1 MKQLINEDI
10 VYIGADDPNLDLFE
24 SQYTVPNGVAY
35 NSYVVKGKDK
45 TVIMDTIDARKTG
58 EWLAK
63 MEEAL
68 DGRTP
73 DYLVVSHLEPD
84 HAANIGLLAEKY
96 PDMKIV
102 GNATTFR
109 MLPNYF
115 TIDGLE
121 DRKVE
126 VKEGDE
132 LDLGG
137 KHLKFV
143 FAPMVHWPEV
153 MMTYVPEDKV
163 LFSADGF
170 GKFGTLDIQDEWEPE
185 AARYYF
191 NIVGK
196 FGQQVQAL
204 LKKASSLDIK
214 RICSLHGPVLEGDEV
229 ARAVRFYDRWSSY
242 QPDLSGVFIPYAS
255 VYGNTAAA
263 AVTMAQLLEQRGV
276 NVVMMDLARCD
287 MSEAV
292 SLAFRYPAM
301 LLAAPT
307 YDCSVFPPMAT
318 FLHHLS
324 IKGFRNRTVGIIENG
339 SWAPVAARTMQKM
352 LDEMKDIKVVQP
364 VVTIRTR
371 LAEDNDA
378 DMQLL
383 ADALTSA
390 VVAALP
396 LTD

>member
-132 LDLGG
+132 LELGG

-196 FGQQVQAL
+196 YGPQVQGV
-204 LKKASSLDIK
+204 LKKAATLDIET
-214 RICSLHGPVLEGDEV
+214 ICPLHGPVLKEDLGKYIGL
-229 ARAVRFYDRWSSY
+229 YDKWSRY
-242 QPDLSGVFIPYAS
+242 EPDQDAILIACACA
-255 VYGNTAAA
+255 YGGTFKVCEYLKDVLENMGQNVILRDLTRQD
-263 AVTMAQLLEQRGV
+263 VHQVMAE
-276 NVVMMDLARCD
+276 
-287 MSEAV
+287 
-292 SLAFRYPAM
+292 AFRCPKTVLASSTYNMGMFPAM
-301 LLAAPT
+301 ERLLNTLKHKAWQ
-307 YDCSVFPPMAT
+307 
-318 FLHHLS
+318 
-324 IKGFRNRTVGIIENG
+324 KRTVAIVENG
-339 SWAPVAARTMQKM
+339 SWSPAAAKAIKAE
-352 LDEMKDIKVVQP
+352 LAEMKDITVIDP
-364 VVTIRTR
+364 VVTIKGRMKEEDKAKLQA
-371 LAEDNDA
+371 LAE
-378 DMQLL
+378 QLVK
-383 ADALTSA
+383 A
-390 VVAALP
+390 
-396 LTD
+396 

>member
-1 MKQLINEDI
+1 MKQLINDAI
-10 VYIGADDPNLDLFE
+10 AYIGADDPSLDLFE
-24 SQYTVPNGVAY
+24 SQYKVPNGVAY
-35 NSYVVKGKDK
+35 NSYVVKGNDK
-45 TVIMDTIDARKTG
+45 TVIMDTIDSRKTG

-96 PDMKIV
+96 PDMKII

-115 TIDGLE
+115 TIDNLA

-132 LDLGG
+132 IDLGG
-137 KHLKFV
+137 RHLKFV

-170 GKFGTLDIQDEWEPE
+170 GKFGTLDCMEEWEPE

-196 FGQQVQAL
+196 YGPQVQAI
-204 LKKASSLDIK
+204 LK
-214 RICSLHGPVLEGDEV
+214 R
-229 ARAVRFYDRWSSY
+229 
-242 QPDLSGVFIPYAS
+242 
-255 VYGNTAAA
+255 
-263 AVTMAQLLEQRGV
+263 
-276 NVVMMDLARCD
+276 
-287 MSEAV
+287 
-292 SLAFRYPAM
+292 
-301 LLAAPT
+301 
-307 YDCSVFPPMAT
+307 
-318 FLHHLS
+318 
-324 IKGFRNRTVGIIENG
+324 
-339 SWAPVAARTMQKM
+339 
-352 LDEMKDIKVVQP
+352 QP
-364 VVTIRTR
+364 VWKSRQSVRC
-371 LAEDNDA
+371 
-378 DMQLL
+378 
-383 ADALTSA
+383 
-390 VVAALP
+390 
-396 LTD
+396 TDRF

>member
-1 MKQLINEDI
+1 
-10 VYIGADDPNLDLFE
+10 
-24 SQYTVPNGVAY
+24 
-35 NSYVVKGKDK
+35 
-45 TVIMDTIDARKTG
+45 
-58 EWLAK
+58 
-63 MEEAL
+63 
-68 DGRTP
+68 
-73 DYLVVSHLEPD
+73 
-84 HAANIGLLAEKY
+84 
-96 PDMKIV
+96 
-102 GNATTFR
+102 
-109 MLPNYF
+109 
-115 TIDGLE
+115 
-121 DRKVE
+121 
-126 VKEGDE
+126 
-132 LDLGG
+132 
-137 KHLKFV
+137 
-143 FAPMVHWPEV
+143 
-153 MMTYVPEDKV
+153 
-163 LFSADGF
+163 
-170 GKFGTLDIQDEWEPE
+170 
-185 AARYYF
+185 
-191 NIVGK
+191 
-196 FGQQVQAL
+196 
-204 LKKASSLDIK
+204 
-214 RICSLHGPVLEGDEV
+214 
-229 ARAVRFYDRWSSY
+229 
-242 QPDLSGVFIPYAS
+242 
-255 VYGNTAAA
+255 
-263 AVTMAQLLEQRGV
+263 MAQLLEQRGV

>member
-196 FGQQVQAL
+196 YGPQVQGV
-204 LKKASSLDIK
+204 LKKAAALDIET
-214 RICSLHGPVLEGDEV
+214 ICPLHGPVLKEDLGKYIGL
-229 ARAVRFYDRWSSY
+229 YDKWSRY
-242 QPDLSGVFIPYAS
+242 EPDKDAILNACACA
-255 VYGNTAAA
+255 YGGTFKACEYLKDVLENMGQNVILRDLTRQD
-263 AVTMAQLLEQRGV
+263 VHQVMAE
-276 NVVMMDLARCD
+276 
-287 MSEAV
+287 
-292 SLAFRYPAM
+292 AFRCPKTVLASSTYNMGMFPAM
-301 LLAAPT
+301 ERLLNTLKHKAWQ
-307 YDCSVFPPMAT
+307 
-318 FLHHLS
+318 
-324 IKGFRNRTVGIIENG
+324 KRTVAIVENG
-339 SWAPVAARTMQKM
+339 SWSPAAAKAIKAE
-352 LDEMKDIKVVQP
+352 LAEMKDITVIEP
-364 VVTIRTR
+364 VVTIKGRMKEEDKAKLQA
-371 LAEDNDA
+371 LAE
-378 DMQLL
+378 QLVK
-383 ADALTSA
+383 A
-390 VVAALP
+390 
-396 LTD
+396 